1 MKKTKE
7 RTAQARHSRQ
17 EGTGTASV
25 NPCPAYA
32 LFKSAIQLRVSV
44 RLPRKRG
51 ETDPPQADRRPV
63 GDPGSQ
69 TPLHSTATP
78 PRARPARTLGPPTK
92 DVPNALP
99 PHGGALGRMRSGSGS
114 SVAGGEQKGNRPSST
129 AFQFAS
135 RLGAPTDPRSPAGGS
150 IIAYPL
156 EVPWERHGVPLG
168 RLRRG
173 PRGCATGGPNLTI
186 SGVLYTEVSP
196 GSGVRPRPPG
206 HLSLHLVLI

>member
-1 MKKTKE
+1 MKKTKG

-25 NPCPAYA
+25 SPCPAYA

-51 ETDPPQADRRPV
+51 KTDPSQADRHPV

-114 SVAGGEQKGNRPSST
+114 SVAGGEQKGSRPSST
-129 AFQFAS
+129 AFPFAKRKARPIQQPCEPRPATTGQRQDAIHRKCLLLPVS
-135 RLGAPTDPRSPAGGS
+135 GHMLHGAA
-150 IIAYPL
+150 
-156 EVPWERHGVPLG
+156 VPLDN
-168 RLRRG
+168 RFAAA
-173 PRGCATGGPNLTI
+173 PATPFQ
-186 SGVLYTEVSP
+186 
-196 GSGVRPRPPG
+196 
-206 HLSLHLVLI
+206 

>member
-7 RTAQARHSRQ
+7 RTAQARHSTQ
-17 EGTGTASV
+17 KGTGTASV

-51 ETDPPQADRRPV
+51 ETDPSQADRRPV

-92 DVPNALP
+92 DVPKALP

-114 SVAGGEQKGNRPSST
+114 SVAGGEQKGSRPSST
-129 AFQFAS
+129 AFPFAKRKARPIQQPCEPRPATTGRRQDANHRRCWLQPVS
-135 RLGAPTDPRSPAGGS
+135 VHMLRGAA
-150 IIAYPL
+150 
-156 EVPWERHGVPLG
+156 VPLG
-168 RLRRG
+168 NRF
-173 PRGCATGGPNLTI
+173 LT
-186 SGVLYTEVSP
+186 E
-196 GSGVRPRPPG
+196 PP
-206 HLSLHLVLI
+206 V